1 MTAPRDDLVRSAPF
15 ALERADGDDGLTLTG
30 HGAVFNEW
38 TTIDSWEGRFRER
51 IAPGAFRKTL
61 QENGNRVRLQ
71 FDHGQHPLIGS
82 LPIGSIRKLKEDT
95 RGLFVEA
102 RLADNWLV
110 QPVREA
116 IENESIDGMSFRFSV
131 VAEKWAKENEDL
143 PERTI
148 TEVRLME
155 LGPVV
160 WPAYDGTDVGV
171 RSLELARSLMAADD
185 DTRREI
191 ATILL
196 RGESPEDPTGAAAGT
211 PDSDTQTTEAADT
224 GTSEDRA
231 VTADEPADGHSRSTD
246 PSGSDT
252 YKPAQPP
259 EWSPPA
265 SSEDIRGLA
274 AATRARSA

>member
-1 MTAPRDDLVRSAPF
+1 MTAPREDLVRSAPF

-38 TTIDSWEGRFRER
+38 TTIDSWEGRFKER
-51 IAPGAFRKTL
+51 IAPGAFKKTL

-82 LPIGSIRKLKEDT
+82 LPIGTIRKLKEDT
-95 RGLFVEA
+95 RGLYVEA

-131 VAEKWAKENEDL
+131 VAERWAKETSDL

-155 LGPVV
+155 VGPVV
-160 WPAYDGTDVGV
+160 WPAYEGTDVGV

-191 ATILL
+191 ATALL
-196 RGESPEDPTGAAAGT
+196 RGSAPDPEAADGTSDPDTQTDEAAAGT
-211 PDSDTQTTEAADT
+211 STE
-224 GTSEDRA
+224 RA
-231 VTADEPADGHSRSTD
+231 VTNDEPADSHSR
-246 PSGSDT
+246 PHQ
-252 YKPAQPP
+252 PAQRPQMTRDYVLAHAAQVKSWL
-259 EWSPPA
+259 E
-265 SSEDIRGLA
+265 A
-274 AATRARSA
+274 AAASARSA